1 MEAILNDIYLPP
13 VYREESKPIS
23 GGGTVYEQIETS
35 PARIN
40 TWAGECLTKEQLES
54 RLNPLKFGNKEQI
67 RSLKL
72 LQFLEDCEGETE
84 PIFLV

>member
-13 VYREESKPIS
+13 VYGKQPKPIF
-23 GGGTVYEQIETS
+23 GGDQVYEQVEIS

-40 TWAGECLTKEQLES
+40 TCTGECLTKEQLEF
-54 RLNPLKFGNKEQI
+54 RLSQLKFGDKKQVRALE
-67 RSLKL
+67 L